1 MQNNMTMDAL
11 IIILGV
17 IIAYFVFVALAVVL
31 ARIMFPKID
40 IDESELLEIGVLK
53 MKKNAKGL
61 KRKVVNQLNK
71 KYSIESGKMPT
82 GYTMQ
87 H

>member
-1 MQNNMTMDAL
+1 MEAL
-11 IIILGV
+11 FIILGV
-17 IIAYFVFVALAVVL
+17 IVAYFVFVALAVVL

-40 IDESELLEIGVLK
+40 IDESELLDIGVLK
-53 MKKNAKGL
+53 MKRNAKGMR
-61 KRKVVNQLNK
+61 RKVTDQLNK
-71 KYSIESGKMPT
+71 SIPSGKITT

>member
-1 MQNNMTMDAL
+1 MEAL
-11 IIILGV
+11 FIILGV
-17 IIAYFVFVALAVVL
+17 IVAYFVFVALAVVL

-40 IDESELLEIGVLK
+40 IDESELLDVGVLK
-53 MKKNAKGL
+53 MKRKTKGMR
-61 KRKVVNQLNK
+61 RKVADQLNK
-71 KYSIESGKMPT
+71 SIPSGKIPT

>member
-1 MQNNMTMDAL
+1 MTMEAL

-17 IIAYFVFVALAVVL
+17 IVAYFVFVAMAVVL

-40 IDESELLEIGVLK
+40 IDESELLDIGVHR
-53 MKKNAKGL
+53 MKKQTKSMR
-61 KRKVVNQLNK
+61 RKVADQLNK
-71 KYSIESGKMPT
+71 KYPIPSGKIPT

>member
-1 MQNNMTMDAL
+1 MEAL

-17 IIAYFVFVALAVVL
+17 IVAYFVFVGLAVVL

-40 IDESELLEIGVLK
+40 IDESELLDIGVVK
-53 MKKNAKGL
+53 MTRRAKGMR
-61 KRKVVNQLNK
+61 RKVADQLNK
-71 KYSIESGKMPT
+71 SISGKIPT
-82 GYTMQ
+82 GYTIQ

>member
-1 MQNNMTMDAL
+1 MEAL

-40 IDESELLEIGVLK
+40 IDESELLDIGVLK
-53 MKKNAKGL
+53 MKRNAKGIR
-61 KRKVVNQLNK
+61 RKVADKLNK
-71 KYSIESGKMPT
+71 TIPAGKIPT

>member
-1 MQNNMTMDAL
+1 MEAL
-11 IIILGV
+11 IIVLGV
-17 IIAYFVFVALAVVL
+17 IVAYFVFVALAVAL

-40 IDESELLEIGVLK
+40 IDESELLDIGVLK
-53 MKKNAKGL
+53 MKHNAKGMH
-61 KRKVVNQLNK
+61 RKVADQLNK
-71 KYSIESGKMPT
+71 SIPSEKIPT